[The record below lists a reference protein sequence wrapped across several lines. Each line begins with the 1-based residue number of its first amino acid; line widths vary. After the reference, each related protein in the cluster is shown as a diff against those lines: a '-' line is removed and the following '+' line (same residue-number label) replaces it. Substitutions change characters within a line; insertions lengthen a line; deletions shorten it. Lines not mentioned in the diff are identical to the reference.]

1 MDLQEELASRIR
13 GKVVVLGI
21 GNPSRGDDAAGSLL
35 AQQLKNESNL
45 FVIDAQDVPENYLWR
60 LADERPDTIVMVD
73 SVNLNAAPGSVA
85 VLEKESLAGYWPST
99 HRMPVS
105 LLIDYLEKE
114 THARVFLIAIQP
126 SQTGFMQPVQEDVQA
141 SIASV
146 ADALK
151 SVLKMRCHSLAV
163 APFVD
168 AKEVAS

>member
-1 MDLQEELASRIR
+1 MDLQEQLVSRIQ
-13 GKVVVLGI
+13 GKVIVLGI
-21 GNPSRGDDAAGSLL
+21 GNPSRGDDAAGSLV
-35 AQQLKNESNL
+35 AQRLQDEPDA
-45 FVIDAQDVPENYLWR
+45 FVIDAQEVPEHYLCR
-60 LADERPDTIVMVD
+60 VTNEQPDTIVIVD

-126 SQTGFMQPVQEDVQA
+126 GQTDFMQIVQADVQA
-141 SIASV
+141 SVASV
-146 ADALK
+146 ADLLT
-151 SVLKMRCHSLAV
+151 SVLRMRRHSSAV
-163 APFVD
+163 APLVA